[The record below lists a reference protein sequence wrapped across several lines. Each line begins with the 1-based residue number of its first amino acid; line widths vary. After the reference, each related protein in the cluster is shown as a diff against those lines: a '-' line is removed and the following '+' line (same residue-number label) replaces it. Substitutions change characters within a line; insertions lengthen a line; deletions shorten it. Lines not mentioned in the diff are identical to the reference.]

1 MYCIWHSCSKES
13 AIYAIPG
20 FLDLCNAGLFKRL
33 LCKYYPEFVK
43 ACKKQPNKLD
53 MRQFLVLLYG

>member
-1 MYCIWHSCSKES
+1 MRFL
-13 AIYAIPG
+13 G
-20 FLDLCNAGLFKRL
+20 FSIGAMQGLFKRL